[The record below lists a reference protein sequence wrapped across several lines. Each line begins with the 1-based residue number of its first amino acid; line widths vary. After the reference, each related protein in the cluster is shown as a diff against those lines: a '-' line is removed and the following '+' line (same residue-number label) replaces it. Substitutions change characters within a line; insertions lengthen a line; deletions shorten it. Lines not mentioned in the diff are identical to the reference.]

1 MNLYIESTG
10 FISRCCVCARER
22 VEGRWLAKIHLADE
36 PTENNEPQVSHTYCP
51 ECLEACSPRRRTT
64 GRARILRGLA

>member
-1 MNLYIESTG
+1 MNHHMESKG

-22 VEGRWLAKIHLADE
+22 VEGRWLAKIHVAEE
-36 PTENNEPQVSHTYCP
+36 PEVAGEPPVSHTYCP

-64 GRARILRGLA
+64 GRARLLRGAA